1 VIRMG
6 EYRSLLFATWG
17 LYDNWERVR
26 YIPSFKTG
34 SRPVEARSVLPLL
47 LENIEPRPKKVYIF
61 VADTVLKSIVNS
73 YEEVVENIR
82 EYYLRFIDELGI
94 DRSIVEIIVTP
105 GVGEFKMANG
115 WIKVFRGS
123 LSDYY
128 SYALYE
134 ICKILSEHSDRDLKV
149 FLDLTHGINYMPTLI
164 YRALK
169 ESLEIAALSRSIE
182 LTVYNS
188 EPYTKGVEE
197 LRTHLVEA
205 EKISPR
211 IVPVGL
217 RIDKCRLLNR
227 YEGVSDE
234 YAIELGKRLDETR
247 LDENL
252 INELNAFVGSLING
266 LPLALLTFYPDC
278 NLLKERLDTA
288 LDIWRNEM
296 EIKRDYQKLMVLRK
310 ASLNENF
317 VKLLKIW
324 LASKVLNLSRRY
336 EASLRELHEIREK
349 IFSKW
354 EKLDTM
360 ISRDLKE
367 VEDSARA
374 NFGMI
379 VDCWKPLRDLGKGG
393 EWSERNFLAH
403 SGFERNVTE
412 ITVRSS
418 EIIKGLREAIRLRY
432 LQDKREKVL
441 NASKLG
447 VLT

>member
-1 VIRMG
+1 
-6 EYRSLLFATWG
+6 L
-17 LYDNWERVR
+17 
-26 YIPSFKTG
+26 
-34 SRPVEARSVLPLL
+34 VEV
-47 LENIEPRPKKVYIF
+47 
-61 VADTVLKSIVNS
+61 
-73 YEEVVENIR
+73 
-82 EYYLRFIDELGI
+82 
-94 DRSIVEIIVTP
+94 IVTP

-128 SYALYE
+128 SYALYK
-134 ICKILSEHSDRDLKV
+134 ICEILSKHSDCDLKA
-149 FLDLTHGINYMPTLI
+149 FLDLTHGINYMPTLT

-169 ESLEIAALSRSIE
+169 ESLEIAALGRSIE

-188 EPYTKGVEE
+188 EPYTEGVEE
-197 LRTHLVEA
+197 LRVHLVEA
-205 EKISPR
+205 EKIPPR
-211 IVPVGL
+211 IIPVGL
-217 RIDKCRLLNR
+217 RADKCRLLNR

-234 YAIELGKRLDETR
+234 YAVELGKRLDETR
-247 LDENL
+247 LDEDL

-278 NLLKERLDTA
+278 NLLEEKLDIA

-296 EIKRDYQKLMVLRK
+296 EIKKDYQRLIVLRK

-379 VDCWKPLRDLGKGG
+379 VDCWKTLRDLGKGG

-403 SGFERNVTE
+403 SGLERNVTE

-418 EIIKGLREAIRLRY
+418 EITKGLREAIKLRY
-432 LQDKREKVL
+432 LQDKREKAL

-447 VLT
+447 VLA